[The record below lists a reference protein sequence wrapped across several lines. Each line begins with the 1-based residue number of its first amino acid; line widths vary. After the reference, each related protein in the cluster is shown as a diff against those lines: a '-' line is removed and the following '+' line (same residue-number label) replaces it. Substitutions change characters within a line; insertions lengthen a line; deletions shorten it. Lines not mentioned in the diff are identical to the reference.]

1 MGHNFLYFKQF
12 IDLPDLKISIYF
24 RGFTALEHL
33 LTRLRHEPA
42 IIITEL
48 ATPQDS
54 HLHFT
59 TFKNSIFV
67 QKWTLGYHI
76 FITKP
81 LKEMT
86 MTAEREEENEFD

>member
-1 MGHNFLYFKQF
+1 MGHSFLYFKQF
-12 IDLPDLKISIYF
+12 IDLPDLKISICF
-24 RGFTALEHL
+24 RGFTAFEHL
-33 LTRLRHEPA
+33 LTGLRHEPV
-42 IIITEL
+42 IIMEL
-48 ATPQDS
+48 ATPPDS

-76 FITKP
+76 FINKP

>member
-1 MGHNFLYFKQF
+1 M
-12 IDLPDLKISIYF
+12 
-24 RGFTALEHL
+24 
-33 LTRLRHEPA
+33 
-42 IIITEL
+42 EL
-48 ATPQDS
+48 ATPPDS

-76 FITKP
+76 FLTKP

-86 MTAEREEENEFD
+86 MTAEREEENEFDPYDAMVCQLAIEMLKVI